1 MPNMLKSWKDFAS
14 VEDWIANTQVANS
27 AVADI
32 FAPLISTKVANTG
45 TAIKES
51 ATYPYE
57 KTTAPAS
64 AKLLVYDKPCYET
77 FNITDISQVRSLVL
91 EAKAESY
98 ASPNGVFKQLAQ
110 KTKAR
115 TSILKEIE
123 KLGWAKGAQQ
133 STLNSLMTRWDS
145 TLSMLTTLPQHPSS
159 IPLMDFSTYEQL
171 KAAEQGDLSAFTA
184 DKYKNMKAVI
194 SAFYA
199 AYEALFDFTKKYKE
213 EEQEILRFDEFYNSS
228 EVANLLSKIP
238 YIFFTA
244 AEIKSLN
251 MQETGDFTNTTV
263 AGLEGKTKGFP
274 VNKPKN
280 TTYIGLG
287 QHNVTSKEYA
297 LTWAGEKKAK
307 IADNPDPRT
316 MPKNAILLTI
326 AYLGWYAERKVC
338 KELSGIPI
346 DCLELKKMLFAGYN
360 AGVEHIIRAIK
371 SLYNN
376 EDRNITWLKV
386 AAVIAA
392 SGKLSADKLNEMKTY
407 AENIPK
413 RLTKLS

>member
-51 ATYPYE
+51 TTYHYE
-57 KTTAPAS
+57 KSTAPAS

-213 EEQEILRFDEFYNSS
+213 EEQEILRFDEFYTSS
-228 EVANLLSKIP
+228 EATNLLNKIP

-251 MQETGDFTNTTV
+251 MQETGDFTNKTV

-274 VNKPKN
+274 VDRPKN

-287 QHNVTSKEYA
+287 QHGERSKTDA
-297 LTWAGEKKAK
+297 LTWADKKSIK
-307 IADNPDPRT
+307 IITNPDPRT
-316 MPKNAILLTI
+316 TPKNAILLTI
-326 AYLGWYAERKVC
+326 AYLGYMVDILICPK
-338 KELSGIPI
+338 LNGILI
-346 DCLELKKMLFAGYN
+346 DCLELKKMIFACYNTGPGYVTSAIQNLFKN
-360 AGVEHIIRAIK
+360 DDK
-371 SLYNN
+371 
-376 EDRNITWLKV
+376 NITWEKV
-386 AAVIAA
+386 CNFLSKEEKISAA
-392 SGKLSADKLNEMKTY
+392 KLAEMKKY
-407 AENIPK
+407 ALEIPL
-413 RLTKLS
+413 RLTNK

>member
-51 ATYPYE
+51 TTYHYE
-57 KTTAPAS
+57 KSTAPAS

-213 EEQEILRFDEFYNSS
+213 EEQEILRFDEFYTSS
-228 EVANLLSKIP
+228 EATNLLNKIP

-251 MQETGDFTNTTV
+251 MQETGDFTNKTV

-274 VNKPKN
+274 VDRPKN

-287 QHNVTSKEYA
+287 QHGERSKTDA
-297 LTWAGEKKAK
+297 LTWADKKGSK
-307 IADNPDPRT
+307 IPNNPDPRT
-316 MPKNAILLTI
+316 VPKNAILLTI
-326 AYLGWYAERKVC
+326 AYLGWYVENKVC
-338 KELSGIPI
+338 AELSGIPI

-360 AGVEHIIRAIK
+360 AGIEHIIRAIK

-392 SGKLSADKLNEMKTY
+392 SDKLSADKLNEMKTY